1 MLSTMPRVT
10 LPDGSVRIFDH
21 PVTAAEVAADIGPR
35 LAKDALG
42 ARINGTLS
50 DLGTV
55 IDADADIA
63 IVTPTD
69 RKGVPNPDALLLLR
83 HSCAHVM
90 AEAVQRLIPG
100 VELV

>member
-1 MLSTMPRVT
+1 MPRVT
-10 LPDGSVRIFDH
+10 LPDGSVRTFDG
-21 PVTAAEVAADIGPR
+21 PVTAAAVAADIGPR

-50 DLGTV
+50 DLSTV
-55 IDADADIA
+55 IDADAEIA

-69 RKGVPNPDALLLLR
+69 RKGVAHPDALMLMR

-90 AEAVQRLIPG
+90 AEAIQRY
-100 VELV
+100 V